1 MNKEQYIQDIIIQT
15 LQDTIVEF
23 DESTA
28 LKKPTKLYKYR
39 TCTRNNINNLKN
51 GQAWFSSPLSW
62 NDKVDCT
69 ILLDLEKFCKEYEMN
84 PENMLLESIKWVAR
98 IFEKTLGIKI
108 NISEEQLKNLIIL
121 FNENGTLNNEGR
133 KQLELKCTEKEKEQY
148 NLFENQMCTMLK
160 SMKFDKAMKELFYFN
175 DNIRKSINAYCL
187 SETSTNNT
195 QWARYADEEKGF
207 CIEYTLSLAIYNDFV
222 KNLYPIIYTK
232 KEEINFMELFF
243 ELLNVG
249 INKEDLKQSAI
260 IRKII
265 LSLLT
270 KEPKWESEE
279 EWRII
284 LNKNQYPNNLVNF
297 NFATAII
304 LGADINDYNKR
315 RLMNIAREQNLKV
328 YQRKMNATHSDFI
341 VEEIDL

>member
-1 MNKEQYIQDIIIQT
+1 MNKEQYIEDIIIQP
-15 LQDTIVEF
+15 LQDIIAEF
-23 DESTA
+23 DGSTT
-28 LKKPTKLYKYR
+28 LEKPTKLYKYR

-51 GQAWFSSPLSW
+51 GKAWFSSPLSW

-69 ILLDLEKFCKEYEMN
+69 ILLDLEKFCTEYESN
-84 PENMLLESIKWVAR
+84 PENIMLESIKWIVK
-98 IFEKTLGIKI
+98 IFENKLGNKIKV
-108 NISEEQLKNLIIL
+108 SEDELKNSIKY
-121 FNENGTLNNEGR
+121 FNENGTLNNGGR
-133 KQLELKCTEKEKEQY
+133 KQLESNCSKEEIEQY
-148 NLFENQMCTMLK
+148 GFFEIQMNKMLN
-160 SMKFDKAMKELFYFN
+160 SMKFENAMNELFFFN
-175 DNIRKSINAYCL
+175 DNIRNNINAYCL

-207 CIEYTLSLAIYNDFV
+207 CIEYILPSTTDNDFI
-222 KNLYPIIYTK
+222 KNLYPIIYAE

-243 ELLNVG
+243 ELANIC
-249 INKEDLKQSAI
+249 INKKEVKQSAI
-260 IRKII
+260 IRKMI

-284 LNKNQYPNNLVNF
+284 LNRSKYPNNLIDF

-304 LGADINDYNKR
+304 LGADISTYNKR
-315 RLMNIAREQNLKV
+315 RLLKIAREQKLKL

-341 VEEIDL
+341 VEKIDL